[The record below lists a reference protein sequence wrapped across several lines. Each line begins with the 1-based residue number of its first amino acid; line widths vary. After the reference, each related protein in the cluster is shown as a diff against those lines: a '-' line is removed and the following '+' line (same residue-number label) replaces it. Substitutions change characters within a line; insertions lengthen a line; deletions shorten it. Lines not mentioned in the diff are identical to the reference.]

1 MTKVAYLGIPGSYSY
16 AAAEALFEGQEA
28 SFDGMAS
35 FRDIFEAIS
44 QDKADY
50 GVVPIENTLAGS
62 IYDNYDLLAAHKL
75 NITAEYYLQISHCL
89 LGVKGANVARL
100 RRVHSHQKA
109 LEQCTSFFK
118 AHPEIEQFPV
128 SDTAAAAKL
137 VAEQNDPTV
146 AAIASAQAGDMYDLG
161 VLKRKLED
169 NPHNVTR
176 FLLISKSNEA
186 PKDSDKC
193 SVIVRVPHKPGS
205 LYHLFGVVANN
216 GCNVT
221 KIESRPLV
229 GKPFEY
235 IFYLDFRY
243 NGATKPIK
251 ELLAELRK
259 IALEIKLL
267 GLYKHRA

>member
-28 SFDGMAS
+28 SFEGMAS

-44 QDKADY
+44 HDEADY
-50 GVVPIENTLAGS
+50 GAIPIENTLAGS
-62 IYDNYDLLAAHKL
+62 IYDNYDLLDTHKL
-75 NITAEYYLQISHCL
+75 NVVGEYYLQVSHCL
-89 LGVKGANVARL
+89 LGVKGASVEHI

-109 LEQCTSFFK
+109 LEQCTNFFK
-118 AHPEIEQFPV
+118 EHPEIEQFPV

-146 AAIASAQAGDMYDLG
+146 AAIASAQAGDMYDLE

-169 NPHNVTR
+169 NPHNVTL
-176 FLLISKSNEA
+176 FLLISKHDDA
-186 PKDSDKC
+186 PKDADKC
-193 SVIVRVPHKPGS
+193 SVILRVPHKPGS
-205 LYHLFGVVANN
+205 LYKTFGILANN

-221 KIESRPLV
+221 KIESRPMV

-235 IFYLDFRY
+235 IFYLDFQY
-243 NGATKPIK
+243 NAATAISDI
-251 ELLAELRK
+251 LAELRK
-259 IALEIKLL
+259 IALEIKPL